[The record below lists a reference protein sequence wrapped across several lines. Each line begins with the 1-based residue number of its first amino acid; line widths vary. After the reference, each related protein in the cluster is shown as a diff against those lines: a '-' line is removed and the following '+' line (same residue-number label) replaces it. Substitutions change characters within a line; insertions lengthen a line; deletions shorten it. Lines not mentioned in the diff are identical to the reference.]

1 MNKIITL
8 KMKEDK
14 DLVILRDGVE
24 KISIPKDNRT
34 IKANEI
40 FDLFD
45 YNVDDSYEI
54 KIENEKN
61 QDEQVVGFFHEL
73 LNEISEQII
82 SYKEEEDEFAGM
94 VSDNDTKDLE
104 TYKV

>member
-14 DLVILRDGVE
+14 DLVILRDGTE
-24 KISIPKDNRT
+24 MISISKDNRT

-40 FDLFD
+40 YDLFD
-45 YNVDDSYEI
+45 YNVGDSYEI
-54 KIENEKN
+54 KIENDNN
-61 QDEQVVGFFHEL
+61 QDEQVVNFFHEL

-82 SYKEEEDEFAGM
+82 SYKEEEDEFASL
-94 VSDNDTKDLE
+94 VSDDIKELE
-104 TYKV
+104 NYKV